1 MIENILLCVFATV
14 MYWGICQFF
23 TAYSRRCLSRAFYV
37 TVRNTHLWLLLGGR
51 YRGRRKLPEEGWHKC
66 SILGLASYI
75 ALLPVLLALYAAIF
89 DLYMFD
95 THSGIALTAYGFAIV
110 LLNVFDDLLGSMFYR

>member
-1 MIENILLCVFATV
+1 MIENILLCGFATV

-37 TVRNTHLWLLLGGR
+37 TVRNTRLWLLLGGR

-75 ALLPVLLALYAAIF
+75 ALLPVLLALYV
-89 DLYMFD
+89 FD
-95 THSGIALTAYGFAIV
+95 THSGIALTVYGFTIV

>member
-1 MIENILLCVFATV
+1 MPQQSFLCDGQEHAPL
-14 MYWGICQFF
+14 
-23 TAYSRRCLSRAFYV
+23 ASPRRA
-37 TVRNTHLWLLLGGR
+37 G
-51 YRGRRKLPEEGWHKC
+51 RGRRGLPQEDWHKC

-95 THSGIALTAYGFAIV
+95 THSGIALTVYGFTIV